1 MKFYIKLTLAFLKRF
16 KFVIVSS
23 VLIGVVAFLFLSF
36 ILPNIKFTKTTRI
49 GYTGRYTIET
59 LPLEISTM
67 ISKGLVSI
75 DQTSRIIPSLAKNWT
90 TEEGGKKWIFELNE
104 NTYWQDKR
112 PLKIDD
118 INYNFSDVGIQKEN
132 NKITFTLKEPYVPFI
147 ALLEKPIFKKGL
159 LGTGDWKVNHLSI
172 KGDYIQNL
180 ELRSK
185 NERQYIKFYPTEEQT
200 KFAFKIGEVDVIK
213 NLTSPKPFT
222 DWNNVNIE
230 ENIQTDRVVVI
241 FFNTQDPILS
251 DKNLRLALNYAI
263 DKSSYKKRAISPIS
277 PQSFFFNPQVKT
289 YNYDSAKAKQL
300 ISESKANIPENYTV
314 NLISTPNL
322 LDIADDISKMWRE
335 VGINTSIL
343 TSSVIPSDY
352 QAFITIFEIP
362 KDPDQYSLWHST
374 QLQTNIT
381 KYKNVRIDK
390 LLEDG
395 RVELDRE
402 KRKEIY
408 FDFQRFLVEDS
419 PAIFLFNPVWY
430 NIARK

>member
-263 DKSSYKKRAISPIS
+263 DKSSYKKRAISPIN